1 MKTFQ
6 PPEVTRLNL
15 LKGKPLASFWF
26 RGAAFIIDFAIAFLL
41 FILVLI
47 YGGKLFAKAGWIDAD
62 AQINLKFD
70 LAHWYSILAIV
81 IYFGLATYLGKGKT
95 PGKWIFRI
103 RVVSLIHDHLSL
115 WHCIERSLGYGAS
128 ALEFGFGFVQYF
140 LYPNR
145 RTLHDRIAETIV
157 VQEPKT
163 IRVKKMKPA
172 PEKVEP
178 GTKEEAADS
187 REEEAT
193 SVK

>member
-26 RGAAFIIDFAIAFLL
+26 RGAAFVIDFAIAFLL
-41 FILVLI
+41 FTIVLI
-47 YGGKLFAKAGWIDAD
+47 IGGRLFVKIGWIDAD

-81 IYFGLATYLGKGKT
+81 IYFGFATYFGKGKT

-103 RVVSLIHDHLSL
+103 RVISLIHDHLSL

-128 ALEFGFGFVQYF
+128 ALEFGFGFIQYF

-157 VQEPKT
+157 VQEEKK
-163 IRVKKMKPA
+163 IKVKKPKPVA
-172 PEKVEP
+172 KEAEPAVKEPEPEKEEP
-178 GTKEEAADS
+178 KKAE
-187 REEEAT
+187 
-193 SVK
+193 